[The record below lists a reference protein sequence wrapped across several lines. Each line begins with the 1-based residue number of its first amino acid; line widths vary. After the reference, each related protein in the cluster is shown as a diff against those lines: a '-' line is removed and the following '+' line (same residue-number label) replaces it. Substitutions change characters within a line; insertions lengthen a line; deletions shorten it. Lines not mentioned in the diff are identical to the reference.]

1 MNKIKYDIIIFY
13 RKQYNQVSFKEWTHL
28 LISESDNFI
37 IWPKAIILVF
47 QMTDSKREE
56 EQMSPASDQGSS

>member
-1 MNKIKYDIIIFY
+1 M
-13 RKQYNQVSFKEWTHL
+13 SLKEWTHL

-47 QMTDSKREE
+47 QMTDSKGEE
-56 EQMSPASDQGSS
+56 GQMSPASDQGSSE